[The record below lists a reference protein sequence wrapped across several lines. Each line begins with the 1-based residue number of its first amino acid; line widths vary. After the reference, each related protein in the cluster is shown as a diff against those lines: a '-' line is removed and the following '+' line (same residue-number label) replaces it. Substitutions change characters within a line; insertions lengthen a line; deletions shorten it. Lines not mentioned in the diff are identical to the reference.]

1 MRGLLCAVHALV
13 FVLVLVSSPE
23 RSSGFIGKILDELH
37 RFDKN
42 VLRKVSE
49 PVNDVLHKFDKNVL
63 RPAAEPVKK
72 MLHEFDKNVLRE
84 AAKPVK
90 EVLHEFD
97 KNVLRKVVK
106 ALGLR
111 RIRKTYQ
118 EFKQEVVHSKVTFT
132 ADSYRVE
139 KIVPCPDGQ
148 HDIMDAE
155 QPVEIYFEDG
165 VKLYKTDTAENV
177 ASISSVRPSERMNFE
192 INPERDSFKEG
203 RGNILNL
210 EVYLGFLLRN
220 V

>member
-42 VLRKVSE
+42 VLRKV
-49 PVNDVLHKFDKNVL
+49 VT
-63 RPAAEPVKK
+63 
-72 MLHEFDKNVLRE
+72 
-84 AAKPVK
+84 
-90 EVLHEFD
+90 
-97 KNVLRKVVK
+97 

-165 VKLYKTDTAENV
+165 VKIIQDRYCRKCGQHFFGEAKRKDEL
-177 ASISSVRPSERMNFE
+177 
-192 INPERDSFKEG
+192 
-203 RGNILNL
+203 
-210 EVYLGFLLRN
+210 
-220 V
+220 